1 MIAWHI
7 AYSVR
12 PISSIRWSKLQ
23 GKSTQVLWTLFS
35 VRLSMWDVG
44 CGFVLLQRSVQYVL
58 LPCWCSCALAPRR
71 SLLFHHLSLS
81 PTHPPTLT
89 FTFTH
94 ALSLFRTAFVP
105 SPYHLCLFACFPTLK
120 DCLCIWLS
128 RAGLPTR
135 ITSIFNCRR
144 DAFKLWLPFNLTSL
158 TILVSVYCP
167 TPTQIVSLFSSDS
180 TLFCSLSCYPAASV
194 AGYRGWCRLLPNGE
208 QLI

>member
-1 MIAWHI
+1 
-7 AYSVR
+7 
-12 PISSIRWSKLQ
+12 
-23 GKSTQVLWTLFS
+23 
-35 VRLSMWDVG
+35 MWDVG

-81 PTHPPTLT
+81 PTHPLSLSLSLTLTLT
-89 FTFTH
+89 FPNSLRSFSLPS
-94 ALSLFRTAFVP
+94 LS
-105 SPYHLCLFACFPTLK
+105 LFACFPTLK

-144 DAFKLWLPFNLTSL
+144 DAFKLWLLFNLTSL